1 MDSCFFDAVNYDRLY
16 NSAEFVRYFA
26 NFIGNGIF
34 ADPAD
39 GMQAYSK
46 GGMVVGIK
54 PGKCFVNGRAGY
66 ADGEDSVTLD
76 YGEEGTH
83 RYDAIVVRL
92 DLTAP
97 VRDIHIDV
105 IRGDDA
111 DTLAAAVKPTPVREG
126 LVYDLVL
133 AYVAVGDGV
142 SVITDAV
149 IIDTRSDKSICGI
162 VTGLVNNIDTTALF
176 KQYEA
181 QWELLKAGCA
191 QDSAAVIAAWNKLMA
206 VKTING
212 LVPTEGEV
220 RLTQSLIPSDGTAY
234 QMPYYVQS
242 GTVTTTD
249 TMHTAGLA
257 VSFKKAYKTPPLL
270 FITAK
275 DVTHNTNHFNV
286 IANYRDLTATGFVA
300 MARLFNNTGSLTAL
314 NSNNVT
320 QINWL
325 AIGQAEV

>member
-46 GGMVVGIK
+46 GGMTVGIK

-111 DTLAAAVKPTPVREG
+111 DTLASATKPEPIREG
-126 LVYDLVL
+126 ARYDLIL
-133 AYVAVGDGV
+133 AYVAIGEGTTSIDDT
-142 SVITDAV
+142 VIFDV
-149 IIDTRSDKSICGI
+149 RPDNNVCGY
-162 VTGLVNNIDTTALF
+162 VTGLVNNIDTTDLF
-176 KQYEA
+176 AQYNA

-191 QDSAAVIAAWNKLMA
+191 QDSEAVIAAWNKLVT

-220 RLTQSLIPSDGTAY
+220 RLTQSLIPSDGAAY
-234 QMPYYVQS
+234 QMPYYIQS
-242 GTVTTTD
+242 GTVTTTA
-249 TMHTAGLA
+249 TMHTTGLA

-275 DVTHNTNHFNV
+275 ELTNNTNHFNV
-286 IANYRDLTATGFVA
+286 IANYRNLTATGFVA
-300 MARLFNNTGSLTAL
+300 MARLFNGSGSLTAL

-320 QINWL
+320 QINWF
-325 AIGQAEV
+325 AIGQSEV

>member
-1 MDSCFFDAVNYDRLY
+1 MDSCFFDAINYDRRY
-16 NSAEFVRYFA
+16 NSAEFVQYFA

-46 GGMVVGIK
+46 GGMTVGIK

-92 DLTAP
+92 DLTAA

-111 DTLAAAVKPTPVREG
+111 DTLANAAKPEPIREG
-126 LVYDLVL
+126 ARYDLIL
-133 AYVAVGDGV
+133 AYVAIGEGATSIDDT
-142 SVITDAV
+142 VIFDV
-149 IIDTRSDKSICGI
+149 RPDNNVCGF
-162 VTGLVNNIDTTALF
+162 VTGTIDHIDTTALF

-191 QDSAAVIAAWNKLMA
+191 QDSAAVIAAWNKLVT

-242 GTVTTTD
+242 GTVSVGS
-249 TMHTAGLA
+249 TAYNGVKLT
-257 VSFKKAYKTPPLL
+257 FPKAFLGEPILL
-270 FITAK
+270 LGATVDSASGSLS
-275 DVTHNTNHFNV
+275 V
-286 IANYRDLTATGFVA
+286 IANYKELTKDGFTLF
-300 MARLFNNTGSLTAL
+300 ARRISSNGITSVNNNTPA
-314 NSNNVT
+314 V
-320 QINWL
+320 
-325 AIGQAEV
+325 IGWVAFGKI